1 MKRTLVL
8 GMALLLVLA
17 AMPSEGAMNKLK
29 VAAAFPGII
38 TDKGFNQ
45 NGFEGLKL
53 VEKTLGAEI
62 AYTERVAQPDQVEV
76 MSDYAR
82 RGFDLIFGHGGE
94 FDAAGKQVSAQFS
107 KVKFALTNGTVSGP
121 NLASVQINHFQVAF
135 LCGVVAGMMTKTNR
149 IAAVIAQK
157 FKATDDITAGF
168 EQGAKWAN
176 PNVEFFSS
184 YTGNWDDAVKGKE
197 ATLAH
202 IARGADV
209 VLTILD
215 HAVVGLVEAVKEKN
229 VHMVG
234 MFGDQMD
241 LAPKHVLTSGIENI
255 APGWLRIAKMVA
267 DDKFAGR
274 QYVIGLEN
282 ASAAGLGRMNAV
294 VPAKVK
300 AKVDEAKKLLIAGKI
315 TQR

>member
-1 MKRTLVL
+1 MKKALVL
-8 GMALLLVLA
+8 GIALLLAMTGLPTQGA
-17 AMPSEGAMNKLK
+17 AKKLR

-53 VEKTLGAEI
+53 IEKTLGADT

-82 RGFDLIFGHGGE
+82 RGFDLVFGHGGE
-94 FDAAGKQVSAQFS
+94 FDAAGKQVAAQFP
-107 KVKFALTNGTVSGP
+107 KVKVALTNGTASGP

-135 LCGVVAGMMTKTNR
+135 LCGVVAGMMTKTDK

-157 FKATDDITAGF
+157 FKATDDIAAGF

-176 PNVEFFSS
+176 PKVQFFSS
-184 YTGNWDDAVKGKE
+184 YTDNWDDAAKGKE
-197 ATLAH
+197 ATLIH

-209 VLTILD
+209 VLSILD

-229 VHMVG
+229 VSMVG

-241 LAPKHVLTSGIENI
+241 LAPKHVLTSGIEDI
-255 APGWLRIAKMVA
+255 GPGWLQLARMVA
-267 DDKFAGR
+267 EDKFVGK
-274 QYVIGLEN
+274 QYVIGVEN
-282 ASAAGLGRMNAV
+282 AVAAGLGRINPI
-294 VPAKVK
+294 VPAKVR
-300 AKVDEAKKLLIAGKI
+300 AKVDEAKTLLIAGKI
-315 TQR
+315 IQK